1 MARILLVL
9 IIAGLGAAVYW
20 MVYVRPA
27 QQQGDGGR
35 GAGGG
40 GRPTYVVTAP
50 VGEADFAI
58 RIDAVGTAKAR
69 ESITVTAK
77 SQDTIS
83 AINFQ
88 DGQFVPAGYVIAE
101 MTSRQQS
108 AQLAEARA
116 TLAEAETQF
125 ERARSLAAQGLAAQ
139 ALLDQRR
146 AQRDTAA
153 ARVRSQESQVADR
166 LIRAPFA
173 GVLGL
178 RQVSMGS
185 LVRPGDAITTLDDV
199 TVIKLDLAIPETS
212 IAQLKIGMPADVTP
226 ASHPGKILGGVV
238 TGIDS
243 RVDPSSRTIAVRS
256 EVQNPDALLKP
267 GMLLAASLRADPR
280 RSLMVPE
287 AAIVPLGP
295 ERFVYVP
302 GADGKAERRAVKT
315 GRRNLG
321 QVEIL
326 EGLRLGEVVVS
337 EGVVKLRP
345 GAPITLTPPTERR
358 KGPGGRGGDG
368 RPDGARPAAAVP

>member
-1 MARILLVL
+1 VTRIFLLIFIAVL
-9 IIAGLGAAVYW
+9 AGAAYWAVYL
-20 MVYVRPA
+20 RGSQP
-27 QQQGDGGR
+27 QGDAGR
-35 GAGGG
+35 GGPGG
-40 GRPTYVVTAP
+40 GRPTYVVATA
-50 VGEADFAI
+50 VAEADFAI

-88 DGQFVPAGYVIAE
+88 DGQFVPAGYVIVE

-108 AQLAEARA
+108 AQVAEARA
-116 TLAEAETQF
+116 ALAEADSQF
-125 ERARSLAAQGLAAQ
+125 NRAQTLASQGLAAQ

-153 ARVRSQESQVADR
+153 ARVRNQEAQVSDR
-166 LIRAPFA
+166 LIRAPFD

-185 LVRPGDAITTLDDV
+185 LVRPGDVITTLDDV
-199 TVIKLDLAIPETS
+199 TIIKLDLAVPETS
-212 IAQLKIGMPADVTP
+212 LGLLSTGMSVDVVS
-226 ASHPGKILGGVV
+226 AGFPGKVLTGVV

-243 RVDPSSRTIAVRS
+243 RVDPSSRTVAVRT
-256 EVQNPDALLKP
+256 EVQNSDALLKP

-280 RSLMVPE
+280 RALMVPE

-295 ERFVYVP
+295 ERFVYVV

-321 QVEIL
+321 QVEVL
-326 EGLRLGEVVVS
+326 DGLRIGEMVVT

-345 GAPITLTPPTERR
+345 GAPITLTPPSERGKDR
-358 KGPGGRGGDG
+358 GQGGARGPSGGR
-368 RPDGARPAAAVP
+368 PASAAP